1 MARKFKFD
9 DRDDRDEPTY
19 KKKSKHATNRIGEG
33 MRVINHYVEDYV
45 DMDDDL
51 DFDDEYELNKNSWLQ
66 SSRQLY
72 CKRVERLSIY
82 CVNL

>member
-9 DRDDRDEPTY
+9 DHDDRDEPTY
-19 KKKSKHATNRIGEG
+19 KKKSKHAKNRIGEG

-51 DFDDEYELNKNSWLQ
+51 DYDDDYEINKNSWLQ
-66 SSRQLY
+66 S
-72 CKRVERLSIY
+72 
-82 CVNL
+82 

>member
-9 DRDDRDEPTY
+9 DDRDEPTY

-51 DFDDEYELNKNSWLQ
+51 DFDNEYELNKNS
-66 SSRQLY
+66 
-72 CKRVERLSIY
+72 
-82 CVNL
+82 

>member
-1 MARKFKFD
+1 MARKFKFDDRD

-51 DFDDEYELNKNSWLQ
+51 DFDDELNSNS
-66 SSRQLY
+66 
-72 CKRVERLSIY
+72 
-82 CVNL
+82 

>member
-9 DRDDRDEPTY
+9 DRDDHDEPTY

-51 DFDDEYELNKNSWLQ
+51 DFDDEYELNKNS
-66 SSRQLY
+66 
-72 CKRVERLSIY
+72 
-82 CVNL
+82 